1 LSFNIAVAGKGGSGK
16 TSITSL
22 VIRYLKNSGLGPIL
36 AVDADP
42 NANLGESL
50 GFDIKQTV
58 GMILYDFQRDKIKI
72 PPGMTK
78 EVYLE
83 YKLNEAMVE
92 TKGLDL
98 LTMGRGEGQ
107 DCYCYPNTILRKF
120 VDTLSQNYAYMVMDN
135 EAGMEHL
142 SRGTTNDIDELLII
156 SNHSVKGVRTV
167 ARIRSLVGEL
177 KLSVKNQSVL
187 INLVPDRLDPLVVDE
202 LNRWDISPVA
212 TIPFDEEV
220 YQYDLK
226 LQPLL
231 ELPDNS
237 RAVVAV
243 NDLMTQLINV
253 KPETLAH

>member
-1 LSFNIAVAGKGGSGK
+1 
-16 TSITSL
+16 
-22 VIRYLKNSGLGPIL
+22 
-36 AVDADP
+36 
-42 NANLGESL
+42 
-50 GFDIKQTV
+50 
-58 GMILYDFQRDKIKI
+58 
-72 PPGMTK
+72 
-78 EVYLE
+78 
-83 YKLNEAMVE
+83 
-92 TKGLDL
+92 
-98 LTMGRGEGQ
+98 
-107 DCYCYPNTILRKF
+107 
-120 VDTLSQNYAYMVMDN
+120 
-135 EAGMEHL
+135 MEHL

-202 LNRWDISPVA
+202 LYRWDISPVA